1 MEASFIILYKETKA
15 RVSRNKA
22 PPPRRLIFIA
32 SNPRRIINR
41 FHQKQIL
48 DSFCRVERAG
58 GWQFSTPIIQYFPT
72 FSTVIQFRIARSQ
85 PAGSFNVY
93 FSSNQRAARVSI
105 LPQLSHIKWKIW
117 SADVVGGRRGGARR
131 GRGRLVGSRRAYA
144 TLRRAG
150 RNASNRF
157 IAFLSAPLRYGPYHN
172 TE

>member
-1 MEASFIILYKETKA
+1 MAASFIILYKETKA

-48 DSFCRVERAG
+48 DSFCRSRASGRRG
-58 GWQFSTPIIQYFPT
+58 GNFPPPIIQYFPT
-72 FSTVIQFRIARSQ
+72 FSTGIQLRIARSQ
-85 PAGSFNVY
+85 AAGSFNVY

-117 SADVVGGRRGGARR
+117 SADVGGPGAGGGRGCLPVGART
-131 GRGRLVGSRRAYA
+131 RRSGAPEE
-144 TLRRAG
+144 TLRSEQVYSFSFSSTQVR
-150 RNASNRF
+150 
-157 IAFLSAPLRYGPYHN
+157 PYHN
-172 TE
+172 RE